1 MRYTKYVYSVLA
13 AAAISGSLSAA
24 ERTASSAPSFGF
36 AQEMAGVTKKGD
48 VAIDLYDS
56 LANPTDVRIGAFGGE
71 IMIDATVANTAQGI
85 GYKHSINKNM
95 AAYGMIY
102 LNTGG
107 ATSITNITGGF
118 SFSGSSG
125 NFIYNANAE
134 VHSCTVCGAGN
145 TSATNF
151 DAKGAGF
158 FNMSAP
164 KLGGKLMLGGELS
177 VRLSPSPTTTSLYA
191 GARWLPKPNVLID
204 LGLFTSVPTAVGSS
218 TTTSTFGTPAFARV
232 ALIL

>member
-1 MRYTKYVYSVLA
+1 
-13 AAAISGSLSAA
+13 
-24 ERTASSAPSFGF
+24 
-36 AQEMAGVTKKGD
+36 MAGVTRKGD

-56 LANPTDVRIGAFGGE
+56 LGNPTDVRIGAFGGE
-71 IMIDATVANTAQGI
+71 IMVDATVATTAQGI
-85 GYKHSINKNM
+85 GYKHPINKSM

-118 SFSGSSG
+118 SYTGVSGS
-125 NFIYNANAE
+125 FIYNANAE

-151 DAKGAGF
+151 DAKGGGF
-158 FNMSAP
+158 FNMSTP
-164 KLGGKLMLGGELS
+164 KLGGKLMLGGEVSL
-177 VRLSPSPTTTSLYA
+177 RLSPSPTTTSLYA
-191 GARWLPKPNVLID
+191 GARWLPKPGVMLD
-204 LGLFTSVPTAVGSS
+204 LGMFTSLPGAGG

-232 ALIL
+232 VLML